1 MTNEMPP
8 ATVEEVA
15 PGAFAYV
22 QLDGSW
28 GLNNTGF
35 IIGREHVV
43 AIDTCFTERRSRA
56 LIDALRGRSGPRPV
70 RVLVNT
76 HHHGDHTF
84 GNYLLRG
91 EATIVGHEL
100 CREWILREGVTAH
113 RLFPG
118 VDWGEI
124 ELAPPELTFR
134 DRLELWVDDLRIEL
148 IFVGPAHTTNDI
160 VAWIPERNL
169 LYAGDVIFHGGMP
182 FALAGSVAGWLEALG
197 RLRALGAETIVPG
210 HGAICGPSVLD
221 DIEAYLR
228 LVQDAARRGFESGAE
243 PLEVARGLDLG
254 RFGEWLDGER
264 LAANI
269 HRVYSE
275 LRGEPLG
282 TPLPPAALQDM
293 IALNGGRPPR
303 CLA

>member
-1 MTNEMPP
+1 M
-8 ATVEEVA
+8 
-15 PGAFAYV
+15 
-22 QLDGSW
+22 
-28 GLNNTGF
+28 
-35 IIGREHVV
+35 
-43 AIDTCFTERRSRA
+43 
-56 LIDALRGRSGPRPV
+56 

-84 GNYLLRG
+84 GNYLLAG
-91 EATIVGHEL
+91 EAAIIGHEL
-100 CREWILREGVTAH
+100 CRESIVREAFAAH

-118 VDWGEI
+118 VEWGEI
-124 ELAPPELTFR
+124 TLAPPDVTFR
-134 DRLELWVDDLRIEL
+134 DHLELWLDDLRIEL
-148 IFVGPAHTTNDI
+148 IHVGPAHTTND
-160 VAWIPERNL
+160 VVVWIPERKL
-169 LYAGDVIFHGGMP
+169 LYAGDVVFHGGTP
-182 FALAGSVAGWLEALG
+182 FALAGSVTGWLDALG

-210 HGAICGPSVLD
+210 HGAICGPRVLD

-228 LVQDAARRGFESGAE
+228 LVQSAARLGFEADAP

-254 RFGEWLDGER
+254 RFDEWLDGER

-282 TPLPPAALQDM
+282 TPLPPQAIQDM
-293 IALNGGRPPR
+293 IALNNGQPPR